1 VKLLRNDKEWR
12 FGLSRREHRL
22 LVETLRLYPL
32 VPPAHHR
39 LSREAAAPALAES
52 QRLLDEALAEQ
63 RAAHRRRIEAFLDDP
78 TRFRPTADNALEL
91 RLAPGE
97 IEWLLQVLNDVR
109 VGAWLALGEPEAD
122 EEPPVTEEN
131 ARYHFAL
138 AMSGWFESELLA
150 ALGVRESPDWA
161 GP

>member
-1 VKLLRNDKEWR
+1 MKLVRHGKEFVFR
-12 FGLSRREHRL
+12 LSRREHGL

-39 LSREAAAPALAES
+39 LSREAAAPSLAES

-63 RAAHRRRIEAFLDDP
+63 RAANRALVQAFLGDP
-78 TRFRPTADNALEL
+78 QRFRPVDTAVEL
-91 RLAPGE
+91 RLSPAE

-109 VGAWLALGEPEAD
+109 VGAWLALGEPEQG
-122 EEPPVTEEN
+122 EEPPLTEEN

>member
-1 VKLLRNDKEWR
+1 MKLLRRGREFVFR
-12 FGLSRREHRL
+12 LSRREHGL

-39 LSREAAAPALAES
+39 LSREGRAPSLVES

-63 RAAHRRRIEAFLDDP
+63 RAAHRRQVQAFLSDP
-78 TRFRPTADNALEL
+78 ERFRPVDNALEL
-91 RLAPGE
+91 RLAPAE

-109 VGAWLALGEPEAD
+109 VGAWLALGEPEQGA
-122 EEPPVTEEN
+122 EPPVTGDN

-150 ALGVRESPDWA
+150 ALGVQESPDWV